1 MDRLDILISMN
12 EIKKLYVL
20 EWYGPYNTLDD
31 LYGDYATTDGS
42 IYLITGK
49 ERYERGS
56 EHIKYVGI
64 TERDP
69 AVRLNERD
77 HKEKQSKIFR
87 KKYWVGRFSKY
98 SNKANRAHAEL
109 IENLFIHYLHI
120 QGVRL
125 INKDKLNKIPKSPLA
140 VVNRWVLRSA
150 DSHRVNKSTRL
161 VDLPDVL
168 LFDGDEYWGSDKLKY
183 LNAD

>member
-1 MDRLDILISMN
+1 MN

-20 EWYGPYNTLDD
+20 EWHGPYDTIED
-31 LYGDYATTDGS
+31 LYEDDATTDGS
-42 IYLITGK
+42 IYIITGK
-49 ERYERGS
+49 ERYERGC

-69 AVRLNERD
+69 AERLKDRD
-77 HKEKQSKIFR
+77 HKVKQSNILR
-87 KKYWVGRFSKY
+87 KKYWVGCFSKI
-98 SNKANRAHAEL
+98 SNKNNRSHAEL

-120 QGVRL
+120 QRVRL
-125 INKDKLNKIPKSPLA
+125 INKDKLEKKPKSPLA

-161 VDLPDVL
+161 ADLPDVL
-168 LFDGDEYWGSDKLKY
+168 LFDGEEYWGSDKLKF
-183 LNAD
+183 LNVE

>member
-1 MDRLDILISMN
+1 MN

-20 EWYGPYNTLDD
+20 EWHGPYDTLDE
-31 LYGDYATTDGS
+31 LYEDDATIDGS

-87 KKYWVGRFSKY
+87 KKYWVGRFSKC
-98 SNKANRAHAEL
+98 SNKANRAHVEL
-109 IENLFIHYLHI
+109 IESLFVRFLYL
-120 QGVRL
+120 QGVRI
-125 INKDKLNKIPKSPLA
+125 INDKKLKKAPKSPLT
-140 VVNRWVLRSA
+140 VLNRWILKSA

-161 VDLPDVL
+161 ADLPDVL
-168 LFDGDEYWGSDKLKY
+168 LFDGDEYWGSDKLKRRES
-183 LNAD
+183 LRPSD